1 MDAEMSPVCG
11 SKDIDKV
18 KKSSDKKVVRD
29 ILAKVSSSQKP
40 DNVAIDEKTGDSEF
54 TWIVQ
59 GMEVTMSI
67 LTESRVIQLA
77 VWPEDTDLD
86 PLELKI
92 DV

>member
-18 KKSSDKKVVRD
+18 KKSSDKKAVRD
-29 ILAKVSSSQKP
+29 ILAKISTSQKP

-67 LTESRVIQLA
+67 LTESKVVQIA
-77 VWPEDTDLD
+77 VWPGDTDLD